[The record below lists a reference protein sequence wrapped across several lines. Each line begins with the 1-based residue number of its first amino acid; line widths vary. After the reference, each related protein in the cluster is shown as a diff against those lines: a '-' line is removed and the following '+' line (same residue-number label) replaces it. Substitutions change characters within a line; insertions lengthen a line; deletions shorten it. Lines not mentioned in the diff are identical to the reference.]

1 MDKTSEI
8 FRIKVL
14 RFGLPKS
21 APINLRLGTIP
32 FKDSE
37 STSELNFLDKAFC
50 ENNLLQLSSEFG
62 QHSFNNLKNLTYRF
76 I

>member
-1 MDKTSEI
+1 MDKSSEI

-32 FKDSE
+32 FKDPDA
-37 STSELNFLDKAFC
+37 TSELNFLDKAFC

-62 QHSFNNLKNLTYRF
+62 QYFKPTVSSLTYF
-76 I
+76 YA